1 MTLVPSAAK
10 HPKKALPSGPRPRE
24 KASLT
29 NQKRKKEFNQKDNQ
43 AKNYGKI

>member
-10 HPKKALPSGPRPRE
+10 HPKKALPSGPRPQE

-29 NQKRKKEFNQKDNQ
+29 KQPEKKK
-43 AKNYGKI
+43 GI